1 MDQANKAMGQRE
13 DAADGKLGNKKFVNM
28 FGNGAVSSQIYDLN
42 MFDNINAITFG
53 EIEEP
58 WAIAVTIVWWIFTG
72 PTRNRVLV
80 EWDQIYDIVDFDRSI
95 IAQKG
100 KMNFPNILT
109 HELGHALGLE
119 DLYSSSCN
127 EETMYG
133 YASLGENKKA
143 SLNIG
148 DIEGVNRL
156 Y

>member
-1 MDQANKAMGQRE
+1 
-13 DAADGKLGNKKFVNM
+13 
-28 FGNGAVSSQIYDLN
+28 
-42 MFDNINAITFG
+42 
-53 EIEEP
+53 
-58 WAIAVTIVWWIFTG
+58 
-72 PTRNRVLV
+72 
-80 EWDQIYDIVDFDRSI
+80 
-95 IAQKG
+95 
-100 KMNFPNILT
+100 MNFPNILT